1 MLKDFYLRCM
11 FFVLFIGLLFCVLTF
26 CDIDLLGGSSSR
38 DSAYDPTTTSNYSH
52 QGTKSDPLS
61 LYADDKTIYIEM
73 LKGIHNGERDF
84 YFDVEGSSS
93 SVVKERLGQIQMYY
107 LTASQSIYPT
117 LTSVCQYRWQA
128 LGDTVLFTL
137 SDISGSGNSAKSGY
151 KEYKELRGYVKKDID
166 KLYSAGTLKKS
177 MSDKEKS
184 MAVSKYI
191 AQNVQYDKKVA
202 ANSRGPFS
210 YNSTA
215 GSKVHNPL
223 GFYKGW
229 DIVCD
234 GYAALYNVFMWEL
247 GIESYIVTS
256 KTHAWN
262 LAYLDGKWYHS
273 DVTYSDPVTYD
284 RGGNIGATLDF
295 KEEYINLTYTQI
307 KAIDNDHTLSK
318 HSKHFIN
325 TVLGLDY

>member
-1 MLKDFYLRCM
+1 
-11 FFVLFIGLLFCVLTF
+11 
-26 CDIDLLGGSSSR
+26 
-38 DSAYDPTTTSNYSH
+38 
-52 QGTKSDPLS
+52 
-61 LYADDKTIYIEM
+61 M